1 MVALHPYLSEQ
12 TTFEPPAIEAMSRA
26 FEEASPALKI
36 PSSKSHEREVIAM
49 QGPDSSCSW
58 VGAGVVGFCP
68 VGVVGRTGGVCTGG
82 RLCAARL
89 VANSNGRVTCGSFRR
104 RVVPDIRVIIGTFNY
119 RTARTRT
126 FGPAASPPPATA
138 ARG

>member
-58 VGAGVVGFCP
+58 VGAGVVARQLVRAMRRGISAAAIGLQ
-68 VGVVGRTGGVCTGG
+68 VLLGH
-82 RLCAARL
+82 LSAARPCRL
-89 VANSNGRVTCGSFRR
+89 T
-104 RVVPDIRVIIGTFNY
+104 
-119 RTARTRT
+119 
-126 FGPAASPPPATA
+126 
-138 ARG
+138 